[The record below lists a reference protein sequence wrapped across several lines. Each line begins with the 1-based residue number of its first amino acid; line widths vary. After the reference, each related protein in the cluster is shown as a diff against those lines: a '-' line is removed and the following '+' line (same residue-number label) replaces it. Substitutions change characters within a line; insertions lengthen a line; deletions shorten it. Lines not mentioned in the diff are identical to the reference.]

1 MPGDSAEKRDHMRD
15 WRGLIAAAGQS
26 RRMGAFKPLLTL
38 NGFPM
43 IQMTVQSLKNGGI
56 QDITVVIGRE
66 ADRMREILAPMGVR
80 LTENRDFA
88 STDMLA
94 SVKKGLSGMRD
105 AEGVFF
111 LPGDLPLVSPKTMAY
126 LKKEAEGLEKGMQG
140 MIPLLNGKHA
150 HPLFLSP
157 EGYDA
162 VLSYGGEGG
171 LGAVSSKMRMK
182 KAESRDPG
190 TLKDADYPSDLEEMR
205 AYARKFRGISADC
218 CAQLYE
224 EVRLPAHIRAH
235 CRAVGDLAARMAET
249 LISRGACLDV
259 ELCRSGGYLH
269 DLCRLQPHHEQAAAI
284 FLEEKGYGALAE
296 IAGAHGGFAKEPES
310 ICRESAIV
318 FLADKLVQEDRRVT
332 VAERYQKALGKNP
345 VKERVRKNIALC
357 RRLIAEF
364 EERTGERLEE
374 TCIHE

>member
-1 MPGDSAEKRDHMRD
+1 
-15 WRGLIAAAGQS
+15 
-26 RRMGAFKPLLTL
+26 
-38 NGFPM
+38 
-43 IQMTVQSLKNGGI
+43 
-56 QDITVVIGRE
+56 
-66 ADRMREILAPMGVR
+66 MREILAPMGVR

-190 TLKDADYPSDLEEMR
+190 TL
-205 AYARKFRGISADC
+205 
-218 CAQLYE
+218 
-224 EVRLPAHIRAH
+224 
-235 CRAVGDLAARMAET
+235 
-249 LISRGACLDV
+249 
-259 ELCRSGGYLH
+259 
-269 DLCRLQPHHEQAAAI
+269 
-284 FLEEKGYGALAE
+284 
-296 IAGAHGGFAKEPES
+296 
-310 ICRESAIV
+310 
-318 FLADKLVQEDRRVT
+318 
-332 VAERYQKALGKNP
+332 
-345 VKERVRKNIALC
+345 
-357 RRLIAEF
+357 
-364 EERTGERLEE
+364 
-374 TCIHE
+374 